1 MIFFFRRLRTYL
13 SINFA
18 INFKNNN
25 EDLYLYKKINNY
37 YKILNKNQKNLKKNT
52 HLILTNE
59 IIYLI
64 KNKKLPNFLRKLYLQ
79 IIFFIHN
86 RFFLLIYLFIF
97 FFDKNWK
104 FWKKLLTEN
113 SIGNP
118 LRFFIF
124 AFTSGNK
131 LFQIFH
137 LKFFTKI
144 TDKNIKEFDV
154 ILEFGGGY
162 GNMAQVFQKVNK
174 NTKFIIFDLLEVNL
188 LQYYYLRRN
197 GFKVSI
203 NRDDGPNI
211 ILVNSLFVL
220 KKILLKYSS
229 KKNSLLIANWSIS
242 ETPTRFRKKFMFIYD
257 FFNYQ
262 LIAYQKK
269 FEGIDNVSFF
279 QKNIINNL
287 INKNFILQKC
297 FLIRNSFYLIIFPRS

>member
-1 MIFFFRRLRTYL
+1 MINFFRKLRAYL
-13 SINFA
+13 SINSL

-25 EDLYLYKKINNY
+25 EDLYLYKKIDNY
-37 YKILNKNQKNLKKNT
+37 YKIYNKKSKNPKKIT
-52 HLILTNE
+52 HLILINE
-59 IIYLI
+59 IINLI
-64 KNKKLPNFLRKLYLQ
+64 KNKKLPNFLRNSYLQ
-79 IIFFIHN
+79 NIFFIHN
-86 RFFLLIYLFIF
+86 RIFLLIYLLNF
-97 FFDKNWK
+97 FLDKNWK
-104 FWKKLLTEN
+104 FWKKLLEEN

-144 TDKNIKEFDV
+144 TKKNIKEFDV

-174 NTKFIIFDLLEVNL
+174 NAKFIIFDLLEVNL
-188 LQYYYLRRN
+188 LQYYYLRKN

-203 NRDDGPNI
+203 NIDDGSNI

-220 KKILLKYSS
+220 KKILSKYAFV
-229 KKNSLLIANWSIS
+229 KNSLLIANWSIS
-242 ETPTRFRKKFMFIYD
+242 ETPIRFRKKFMFIYN
-257 FFNYQ
+257 FFSYQ

-279 QKNIINNL
+279 KKKIIHNL
-287 INKNFILQKC
+287 INKDFILQKC
-297 FLIRNSFYLIIFPRS
+297 FLIRNSCYLIIFPRL

>member
-1 MIFFFRRLRTYL
+1 MINFFRKLRTYL
-13 SINFA
+13 SINFP
-18 INFKNNN
+18 INLKNNK

-37 YKILNKNQKNLKKNT
+37 YKSLNKNQKNLKKKT

-64 KNKKLPNFLRKLYLQ
+64 KNKKLPNFLRNSYLQ
-79 IIFFIHN
+79 NIFFIHN
-86 RFFLLIYLFIF
+86 RIFLLIYLLNF

-104 FWKKLLTEN
+104 FWKKLLAEN

-131 LFQIFH
+131 LFQVFH
-137 LKFFTKI
+137 LKFFNKI
-144 TDKNIKEFDV
+144 TNKNIKEFDV

-203 NRDDGPNI
+203 NRDDGSNI

-220 KKILLKYSS
+220 KKMLFKYSS
-229 KKNSLLIANWSIS
+229 KNSLLIANWSIS
-242 ETPTRFRKKFMFIYD
+242 ETPIRFRKKFMFIYN

-262 LIAYQKK
+262 LIAYQKT
-269 FEGIDNVSFF
+269 FEGIDNVNFF
-279 QKNIINNL
+279 KKKIINNL
-287 INKNFILQKC
+287 VNKNFILQKC
-297 FLIRNSFYLIIFPRS
+297 FLIRNSFYLIIFPHS

>member
-37 YKILNKNQKNLKKNT
+37 YKILNKNQKNLKKKT

-64 KNKKLPNFLRKLYLQ
+64 KNKKLPNFLRNLYLQ
-79 IIFFIHN
+79 SIFFIHN
-86 RFFLLIYLFIF
+86 RFFLLIYLLIF

>member
-1 MIFFFRRLRTYL
+1 VINFFRKLRTYL
-13 SINFA
+13 SINFP
-18 INFKNNN
+18 INQKNNN

-37 YKILNKNQKNLKKNT
+37 YKSLKKNQKNLKKKT

-59 IIYLI
+59 IINLI
-64 KNKKLPNFLRKLYLQ
+64 KNKKLPNFLRNSYLQ
-79 IIFFIHN
+79 NIFFVHN
-86 RFFLLIYLFIF
+86 RIFLLIYLLNF
-97 FFDKNWK
+97 FLDKNWK
-104 FWKKLLTEN
+104 FWKKLLVEN

-131 LFQIFH
+131 LFQVFH
-137 LKFFTKI
+137 LKFFNQI
-144 TDKNIKEFDV
+144 TDKNIKEFEV

-203 NRDDGPNI
+203 NRDDGSNI
-211 ILVNSLFVL
+211 ILVNSLIVL
-220 KKILLKYSS
+220 KKILFKYNS
-229 KKNSLLIANWSIS
+229 KNSLLIANWSIS
-242 ETPTRFRKKFMFIYD
+242 ETPIRFRKKFKFIYN

-262 LIAYQKK
+262 LIAYQKT
-269 FEGIDNVSFF
+269 FESIDNVSFF
-279 QKNIINNL
+279 KKKIINNL
-287 INKNFILQKC
+287 VNKNFILRKC

>member
-1 MIFFFRRLRTYL
+1 MINFFRKLRTYL
-13 SINFA
+13 SINFP
-18 INFKNNN
+18 INQKNNN

-37 YKILNKNQKNLKKNT
+37 YKSLKKNQKNLKKKT

-59 IIYLI
+59 IINLI
-64 KNKKLPNFLRKLYLQ
+64 KNKKLPNFLRNSYLQ
-79 IIFFIHN
+79 NIFFVHN
-86 RFFLLIYLFIF
+86 RIFLLIYLLNF
-97 FFDKNWK
+97 FLDKNWK
-104 FWKKLLTEN
+104 FWKKLLVEN

-131 LFQIFH
+131 LFQVFH
-137 LKFFTKI
+137 LKFFNQI
-144 TDKNIKEFDV
+144 TDKNIKEFEV

-203 NRDDGPNI
+203 NRDDGSNI
-211 ILVNSLFVL
+211 ILVNSLIVL
-220 KKILLKYSS
+220 KKILFKYNS
-229 KKNSLLIANWSIS
+229 KNSLLIANWSIS
-242 ETPTRFRKKFMFIYD
+242 ETPIRFRKKFKFIYN

-262 LIAYQKK
+262 LIAYQKT
-269 FEGIDNVSFF
+269 FESIDNVSFF
-279 QKNIINNL
+279 KKKIINNL
-287 INKNFILQKC
+287 VNKNFILRKC